1 MQEQAFAARLR
12 KAWEQL
18 PYLWRALGLIWQAT
32 PGWTGGWTALLVVQ
46 GLLPVAIVHLTRRL
60 VDSLVAVMGAGSG
73 GEASAGEGF
82 AWESVRPVMLQVGL
96 MAALLILKE
105 VLRSV
110 ASLIRTAQSE
120 RIKDFMNGLIHQ
132 KSVEVDLAFYDS
144 PGYHDQLYRARF
156 GAAQRPLALLESTGV
171 LLQNGIT
178 LVAMLFVLLPY
189 GVWLPLALLA
199 STLPAFYVV
208 LEQRLQFHRWTV
220 KNTESE
226 RRAAYYDWLLTMR
239 ESAAELR
246 LFQLSEHFRGLYQGL
261 RQRLRQE
268 RIQLAVRQ
276 GKAETLAGGVALL
289 VTGAAMAWMVWR
301 AVNGQVS
308 LGDLALF
315 YQAFNQGQ
323 SLMRSFLENAGEIYS
338 NSFFLADLF
347 EFLALKPRVFDP
359 PEPLPVPAVLKQ
371 GIHMQGVTFYYPES
385 ARPALQNFNLEI
397 EPGRIA
403 AIVGANGAGKSTLI
417 KLLCR
422 FYDPQEGSIAIDGID
437 LRQFALR
444 DLREHV
450 TVLFQEALH
459 FSATAGENIALG
471 DLSIL
476 SQSGPAQPGEL
487 WQPRVQEAARFA
499 GADEPI
505 NRLPQGYNTQ
515 LGRWFK
521 GGMEL
526 SVGEWQ
532 RIALG
537 RAFLRH
543 APIIILDEPT
553 SAMDPWAEADWL
565 VRFRR
570 MAAGRTAI
578 LITHRF
584 TTAAFADVIHVMD
597 EGRIVESGQH
607 HALLEQAGPYAAS
620 WKEQMRRWLEA
631 SSPDEG
637 ADLSA

>member
-1 MQEQAFAARLR
+1 MQTEASLRSGLLKAR
-12 KAWEQL
+12 EQL
-18 PYLWRALGLIWQAT
+18 PYLWRALVLIWEAT
-32 PGWTGGWTALLVVQ
+32 PGWTAGWAALLVVQ
-46 GLLPVAIVHLTRRL
+46 GILPVAIVNLTRLL
-60 VDSLVAVMGAGSG
+60 VDSLVTVMDTGPE
-73 GEASAGEGF
+73 GESF
-82 AWESVRPVMLQVGL
+82 AWESVRPVMIQVGL
-96 MAALLILKE
+96 MAAVLILKE
-105 VLRSV
+105 ILRSV
-110 ASLIRTAQSE
+110 VSLIRTAQSE
-120 RIKDFMNGLIHQ
+120 RIKDHMNGLIHQ

-156 GAAQRPLALLESTGV
+156 GASQRPLALLESTGV

-189 GVWLPLALLA
+189 GPWLPLALLV

-208 LEQRLQFHRWTV
+208 LKQRLQLHRWTI

-226 RRAAYYDWLLTMR
+226 RRAAYYDWMLTVR

-246 LFQLSEHFRGLYQGL
+246 LFQLSEYFRNLYQIL
-261 RQRLRQE
+261 RKRLRQE
-268 RIQLAVRQ
+268 RIQLAVQQ
-276 GKAETLAGGVALL
+276 GRAEVLAGGVTLL

-323 SLMRSFLENAGEIYS
+323 GLMRSFLENAGEIYS

-347 EFLALKPRVFDP
+347 EFLELQPCVFDP
-359 PEPLPVPAVLKQ
+359 PDPLPVPAVLKQ
-371 GIHMQGVTFYYPES
+371 GVQMQGLTFYYPES
-385 ARPALQNFNLEI
+385 ARPALDGFNLEI
-397 EPGRIA
+397 KPGRIV

-422 FYDPQEGSIAIDGID
+422 FYDPQEGAITIDGVDI
-437 LRQFALR
+437 RQFALQ
-444 DLREHV
+444 DLREHI
-450 TVLFQEALH
+450 TVLFQEPLH

-476 SQSGPAQPGEL
+476 QQTEREESDGIWKQ
-487 WQPRVQEAARFA
+487 RVREAAQVA

-505 NRLPQGYNTQ
+505 SRLPQGYESL

-521 GGMEL
+521 GGTDL

-532 RIALG
+532 RVALA
-537 RAFLRH
+537 RSFLRD
-543 APIIILDEPT
+543 APIIVLDEPT

-607 HALLEQAGPYAAS
+607 HELLEQAGAYATS
-620 WKEQMRRWLEA
+620 WKEQMHRWLEA